1 MNLFAL
7 RKTADRIL
15 HPVVS
20 LLARSP
26 LSANHW
32 TLCGTLVGLACGVA
46 FWRQWYWLGLV
57 LLLVRGLLDHVDGY
71 VARNYDQR
79 SIFGAVMDDVSDR
92 WVLGIIYTGGCLGL
106 AAVYP
111 HVLVLMGVG
120 ITGALANVII
130 KQSIY
135 AEARYDG
142 FREEG
147 KYGHPVDV
155 VGLFGSAEFIIYF
168 GMGALL
174 TATMRDPRPML
185 IGIWAV
191 AVMSHVSL
199 LQRIAFARRYR
210 GVDPAALEAND
221 PSRPDTNPSTDND
234 DARKDVETNDNP
246 EP

>member
-7 RKTADRIL
+7 RKQVDRIL

-20 LLARSP
+20 TLARSP
-26 LSANHW
+26 LRANHW
-32 TLCGTLVGLACGVA
+32 TLCGTLVGLACGIV
-46 FWRQWYWLGLV
+46 FWRGYYAAGLV

-71 VARNYDQR
+71 VARNYGQR
-79 SIFGAVMDDVSDR
+79 STFGAIMDDVSDR
-92 WVLGIIYTGGCLGL
+92 WVLGIIYAGGCLSL
-106 AAVYP
+106 ANVYP
-111 HVLVLMGVG
+111 HVLVLLGVG
-120 ITGALANVII
+120 VTGALCNVII

-135 AEARYDG
+135 AEARHDG

-185 IGIWAV
+185 VGVWAV
-191 AVMSHVSL
+191 ALMSHISL
-199 LQRIAFARRYR
+199 LQRVVFARRYR
-210 GVDPAALEAND
+210 DIDPATFESD
-221 PSRPDTNPSTDND
+221 PP
-234 DARKDVETNDNP
+234 
-246 EP
+246 